1 MKRGGWSKLLLLFAV
16 SGACAL
22 ASPSESM
29 AESASAP
36 FLYCKFRNWVV
47 DIDSILDHTLGVQN
61 RTCSFTLDDKTYNEQ
76 GVGACLYRQWVNAFF
91 KNKVGV
97 VKVQIENLVHPERP
111 VSFTVLSRP
120 VSMWEPQTG
129 AFRPQRALTRYRD
142 FYFHLRIDEA
152 TPAAEW
158 LRYPELLQPITGQR
172 GARLSDIALV
182 VDSTEEEVG
191 GVTMTAV
198 GHVNFYVE
206 NQQEKPVYSAR
217 FSTNWGLLSGGPA
230 AEAPLRPSPNGCS
243 EPRFKLVSFVLD
255 LFNFEKRPF
264 DIKNLEAK

>member
-1 MKRGGWSKLLLLFAV
+1 MKRAGWSKFLFLFAV
-16 SGACAL
+16 SSVCAL
-22 ASPSESM
+22 VSPSESM

-47 DIDSILDHTLGVQN
+47 DIDSVLDHTLGVQN
-61 RTCSFTLDDKTYNEQ
+61 RTCSFTLDDKTYHEQ
-76 GVGACLYRQWVNAFF
+76 GVGACLYRQWRAAFF
-91 KNKVGV
+91 RNKVGV
-97 VKVQIENLVHPERP
+97 VKVQIENLVHPDRP

-129 AFRPQRALTRYRD
+129 DFRPWRAVTRYRD

-172 GARLSDIALV
+172 DARLSDIALV
-182 VDSTEEEVG
+182 VDSTKEEVDG
-191 GVTMTAV
+191 ITMKAV
-198 GHVNFYVE
+198 GHINFYVE
-206 NQQEKPVYSAR
+206 NQQEKPIYSAH

-243 EPRFKLVSFVLD
+243 EPTPLKLLGFEIG
-255 LFNFEKRPF
+255 FEKRPF
-264 DIKNLEAK
+264 DTRLEAK